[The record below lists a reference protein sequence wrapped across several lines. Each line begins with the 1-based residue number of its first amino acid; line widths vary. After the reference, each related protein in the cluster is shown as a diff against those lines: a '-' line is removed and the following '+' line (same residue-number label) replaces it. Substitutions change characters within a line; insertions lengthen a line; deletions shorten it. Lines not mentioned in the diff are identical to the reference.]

1 LGNAEKKMI
10 LIISTRTL
18 ILLNIN
24 ILILIALAATP
35 LTAVEA
41 QTTAAAPITTLI
53 GNSNTTNTT
62 SSAIDLSQQPVLQ
75 ERTRVVSQTPLT
87 YEYMSI
93 TFTGNGTLTL
103 PNNSINNMINFTSN
117 GSALISFTT
126 QSSQGT
132 ETIRMDDG
140 TTATLTF
147 YEIVEFNPAMRV
159 GEGIIIAKVST
170 NPSGPLAPLNG
181 MILAGIDNIRP
192 NGESN
197 VTLWEWESR
206 ISDLAILP
214 VWDWVEP

>member
-1 LGNAEKKMI
+1 MTVITSTKPLLMMTINL
-10 LIISTRTL
+10 LIS
-18 ILLNIN
+18 
-24 ILILIALAATP
+24 IALTATS

-41 QTTAAAPITTLI
+41 QPLAAPTTTLI
-53 GNSNTTNTT
+53 SDSNTTNTT

-75 ERTRVVSQTPLT
+75 ERTRIDTATQIN
-87 YEYMSI
+87 YAYMSI

-103 PNNSINNMINFTSN
+103 PNNNINNRVNFTSN
-117 GSALISFTT
+117 GSALISFMT

-132 ETIRMDDG
+132 EIIRTNDG

-147 YEIVEFNPAMRV
+147 YEIAKLNPV
-159 GEGIIIAKVST
+159 TGEGEGIIIAEVST

-181 MILAGIDNIRP
+181 MILAGIDDIRP

-206 ISDLAILP
+206 ISNLAILP
-214 VWDWVEP
+214 I